1 MRGSLF
7 YLLIVKYLTILY
19 CSLFERSPTKIYIP
33 PKKKQT
39 TKTIKQTKKQ
49 PSLWYQTTFAF
60 TLLQHFLWAYF
71 VVTSLE
77 PIVIV
82 FWQLLFNQKD
92 LQSQVGYMAM
102 PSRSPGNKCSHLVL
116 CKRWDSV
123 ECDMSRSAAA
133 FLAVSAKSAACQRH
147 RHTVKFICFVA
158 VSAVSDNPNE
168 HCRHFTGRP

>member
-19 CSLFERSPTKIYIP
+19 CSLFKRSRTKIHI
-33 PKKKQT
+33 KKK
-39 TKTIKQTKKQ
+39 KEK
-49 PSLWYQTTFAF
+49 SLWYQTTFAF

-92 LQSQVGYMAM
+92 LQSQVGYIVM
-102 PSRSPGNKCSHLVL
+102 PSRSPGYKNSHLVL
-116 CKRWDSV
+116 CERCDSV

-133 FLAVSAKSAACQRH
+133 ILAVSAKSAACQRS
-147 RHTVKFICFVA
+147 RDPGKFICFVA